1 MKKFIYIAVEY
12 AALIHDRIMTLNDGQ
27 ASMLSDKQLHFLVI
41 GLLGMLLFLLIHPL
55 FKALIRRGH
64 EIIVSWFYVFTVI
77 LVITFAIEIGQRI
90 SNTGTMEFFDIV
102 YGVAGFF
109 WMCLPS
115 TPSCAPL
122 CFCSAVYCAGR
133 INLFPEYKV

>member
-27 ASMLSDKQLHFLVI
+27 ASVLSDKQLHFLVI

-109 WMCLPS
+109 WMFAIYAL
-115 TPSCAPL
+115 L
-122 CFCSAVYCAGR
+122 RAVVL
-133 INLFPEYKV
+133 LFRRLLRGKNKTVSGE

>member
-1 MKKFIYIAVEY
+1 MKKVIYIAVEY

-109 WMCLPS
+109 WMFAIYAL
-115 TPSCAPL
+115 L
-122 CFCSAVYCAGR
+122 RAVVLMFRRLLRRKNKPVSG
-133 INLFPEYKV
+133 V

>member
-12 AALIHDRIMTLNDGQ
+12 AALIHDRILTLNDGQ

-109 WMCLPS
+109 WMFAIYAL
-115 TPSCAPL
+115 L
-122 CFCSAVYCAGR
+122 RAVVL
-133 INLFPEYKV
+133 LFRRLLRRKNKPVSGV

>member
-1 MKKFIYIAVEY
+1 MKRFIYIAVEY

-109 WMCLPS
+109 WMFAIYAL
-115 TPSCAPL
+115 L
-122 CFCSAVYCAGR
+122 RAVVL
-133 INLFPEYKV
+133 LFRRLLRRKNKPVSGE

>member
-1 MKKFIYIAVEY
+1 MKKFIYLAVEY

-27 ASMLSDKQLHFLVI
+27 ASVLSDKQLHFLVI

-90 SNTGTMEFFDIV
+90 SHTGTMEFFDIV

-109 WMCLPS
+109 WMFAIYAL
-115 TPSCAPL
+115 L
-122 CFCSAVYCAGR
+122 RAVVL
-133 INLFPEYKV
+133 LFHRLLRRKNKPVSGV

>member
-1 MKKFIYIAVEY
+1 MKKFIYLAVEY

-109 WMCLPS
+109 WMFAIYAL
-115 TPSCAPL
+115 L
-122 CFCSAVYCAGR
+122 RAVVL
-133 INLFPEYKV
+133 LFRRLLRRKNKPVSGV

>member
-109 WMCLPS
+109 WMFAIYAL
-115 TPSCAPL
+115 L
-122 CFCSAVYCAGR
+122 RAVVL
-133 INLFPEYKV
+133 LFRRLLRRKNKPVSGV

>member
-1 MKKFIYIAVEY
+1 MKKFIYLAVEY
-12 AALIHDRIMTLNDGQ
+12 VALIHDRIMTLNDGQ

-109 WMCLPS
+109 WMFAIYAL
-115 TPSCAPL
+115 L
-122 CFCSAVYCAGR
+122 RAVVL
-133 INLFPEYKV
+133 LFRRLLRRKNKPVSGV

>member
-1 MKKFIYIAVEY
+1 MKKFIYLAVEY

-109 WMCLPS
+109 WMFAIYAL
-115 TPSCAPL
+115 L
-122 CFCSAVYCAGR
+122 RAVVL
-133 INLFPEYKV
+133 LFRRLLRGKNKTVSGE